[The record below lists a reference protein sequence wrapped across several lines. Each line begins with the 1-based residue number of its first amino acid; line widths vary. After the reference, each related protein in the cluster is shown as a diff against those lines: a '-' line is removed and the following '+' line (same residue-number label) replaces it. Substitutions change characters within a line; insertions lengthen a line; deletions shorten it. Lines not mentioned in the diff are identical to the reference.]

1 MERVM
6 LTMPADLLQVV
17 DSQAQH
23 RKQNRSQFVR
33 HVLREWLERQRQ
45 IEFEALLAE
54 GYQTMAQ
61 ENRAIVVESVPTQ
74 AAAIDGAWHWD
85 E

>member
-1 MERVM
+1 M

-17 DSQAQH
+17 DSQAQQ

-61 ENRAIVVESVPTQ
+61 ENQAIAVENLPTQ
-74 AAAIDGAWHWD
+74 AAAIDGVWHWD